1 MVLGIA
7 IVKWSDQKLKKK
19 NVAANDNLETWG
31 RRKTEAVPWKLSIHC
46 EKIFIKKLSWI
57 LSTIKYHM
65 IKDIL
70 KLFENLEL
78 FSCRFRIIEGK
89 RRWRTIV
96 KKVNTSVFCDRHFF
110 VIATVFLWSVLV
122 CDCHLFLWPPL
133 HRHITHITVYERASQ
148 KNKPTS
154 QSSREV
160 ITWFWSKAP
169 PPL

>member
-1 MVLGIA
+1 MI
-7 IVKWSDQKLKKK
+7 WSEIEEKK
-19 NVAANDNLETWG
+19 NFAANDNLETWG
-31 RRKTEAVPWKLSIHC
+31 RRKTEAVPWKLSVHG
-46 EKIFIKKLSWI
+46 EKIFIKKLSWIRI

-78 FSCRFRIIEGK
+78 FSCRYRIIEGK

-122 CDCHLFLWPPL
+122 CDCHLFCDDHFFCGCHFFCDHPL
-133 HRHITHITVYERASQ
+133 FF
-148 KNKPTS
+148 
-154 QSSREV
+154 V
-160 ITWFWSKAP
+160 ITLFFCDYHRLWACVTKK
-169 PPL
+169 